1 MRLRP
6 QPATEAKDLNS
17 LSPVSLSTSVKIGL
31 RATTN
36 QGSVAV
42 VAMVLTHVWLVN
54 SLLLLLLAPSWADAQ
69 PPRCRALCQKD
80 PGEDACERCRL
91 RTFMR
96 FGKRDS
102 SRAVALIREPLLDVQ
117 SLLLDEDPAAAAGG
131 QASSAALG
139 GSSSSREQLLLE
151 SRPVPAA
158 RSSRD
163 RYGLLLRAI
172 RDVGGRNAD

>member
-1 MRLRP
+1 
-6 QPATEAKDLNS
+6 
-17 LSPVSLSTSVKIGL
+17 
-31 RATTN
+31 
-36 QGSVAV
+36 
-42 VAMVLTHVWLVN
+42 
-54 SLLLLLLAPSWADAQ
+54 
-69 PPRCRALCQKD
+69 
-80 PGEDACERCRL
+80 
-91 RTFMR
+91 MR

>member
-1 MRLRP
+1 
-6 QPATEAKDLNS
+6 
-17 LSPVSLSTSVKIGL
+17 
-31 RATTN
+31 
-36 QGSVAV
+36 
-42 VAMVLTHVWLVN
+42 MVLTHVWLVN

-117 SLLLDEDPAAAAGG
+117 SLQLLDEDGAPAAAA
-131 QASSAALG
+131 ALGG

-151 SRPVPAA
+151 SQPVVPAA
-158 RSSRD
+158 GRRSSRD

>member
-17 LSPVSLSTSVKIGL
+17 LSPVSLSTSVRIGVG
-31 RATTN
+31 ATTN
-36 QGSVAV
+36 QGSV

-54 SLLLLLLAPSWADAQ
+54 WLLLLLLAPSWADAQ

-117 SLLLDEDPAAAAGG
+117 SLLLDEDPAAAVGG
-131 QASSAALG
+131 QASSAGALG